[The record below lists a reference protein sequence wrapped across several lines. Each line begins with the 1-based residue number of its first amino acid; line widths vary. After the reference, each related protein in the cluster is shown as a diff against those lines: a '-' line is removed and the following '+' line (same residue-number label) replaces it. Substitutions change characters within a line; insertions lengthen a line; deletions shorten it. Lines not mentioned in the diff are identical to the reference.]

1 MLLDLSVELLQEIGG
16 HLARPEQKSLRQ
28 ICKSVSIAVE
38 PQFFSSLVLEKEE
51 LRIDMG
57 RGFLEALATGE
68 TGWSRYSQTLHI
80 KSATNRRRKGAGLSR
95 SEAAMKDLLASV
107 LGSLSNVQ
115 TVVWVSLDSD
125 FAWEVNAIC
134 DFLNTVPLLNDLR
147 LEVYRSTELPLPRL
161 SGLRRLN
168 IRTSTGKDL
177 PFVQHIPSIVAQN
190 RNLTSLHLSGA
201 SGDASIWT
209 MLRARPDLQ
218 IHLKD
223 ISTGSVTPDLLA
235 YLASYSGVEKLTF
248 WGLSSNSQQAADD
261 LADTF
266 FTTVLP
272 RHTQSLLAL
281 SCTTVY
287 ESRWSFGAHNVDA
300 VSELQKLRNLEIS
313 INTDEPINAVDLLIR
328 TADLLHDLQ
337 LLEVDSA
344 KSESSRNV
352 RRGCVISSDDTPVDT
367 AIQKVLQTFRSPVA
381 SPTILRCGFMGCHV
395 YVRKAVE
402 SEESTSTAEGGG
414 MWAYRL
420 SHHRSLLD
428 CLM

>member
-1 MLLDLSVELLQEIGG
+1 MLLDLSTELLQEIGG
-16 HLARPEQKSLRQ
+16 QVKSSGPEQKSLRQ
-28 ICKSVSIAVE
+28 ICKSVSIAIE

-68 TGWSRYSQTLHI
+68 TGWSRYAQTLHI
-80 KSATNRRRKGAGLSR
+80 DSAPNRKGAGLSR

-107 LGSLSNVQ
+107 LGSLTNIQ

-134 DFLNTVPLLNDLR
+134 DFLNTLPLLNDLQ
-147 LEVYRSTELPLPRL
+147 LGVYRNTELPLLRL
-161 SGLRRLN
+161 SGLRRLK

-190 RNLTSLHLSGA
+190 RNLSSLHLSGA
-201 SGDASIWT
+201 SGDANIWT

-235 YLASYSGVEKLTF
+235 YLASYSGVEKLRF
-248 WGLSSNSQQAADD
+248 WGVGRNSQQAGD

-272 RHTQSLLAL
+272 RHTKSLLTL

-287 ESRWSFGAHNVDA
+287 ESRWSFGAHNVD
-300 VSELQKLRNLEIS
+300 VLSELQKLRNLKIS
-313 INTDEPINAVDLLIR
+313 INTDEPINVVDLLIR

-420 SHHRSLLD
+420 SHHRSLWD
-428 CLM
+428 CPM